1 MQDLSNDLF
10 KKIVSSL
17 VERCVKT
24 KYEYFKMPTIHNS
37 FNGLVSK
44 YSKLNEF
51 MNSFSLS
58 LAIKDTDYRVKGDFR
73 MMAKNTGAITLRISY
88 DDIRNSLVKY
98 VKPSLGK
105 I

>member
-1 MQDLSNDLF
+1 MNIL
-10 KKIVSSL
+10 
-17 VERCVKT
+17 
-24 KYEYFKMPTIHNS
+24 KMPTIHNS

-73 MMAKNTGAITLRISY
+73 MMAKNTGAITLKLVMMILE
-88 DDIRNSLVKY
+88 IR
-98 VKPSLGK
+98 
-105 I
+105 

>member
-1 MQDLSNDLF
+1 
-10 KKIVSSL
+10 
-17 VERCVKT
+17 
-24 KYEYFKMPTIHNS
+24 MPTIHNS

-73 MMAKNTGAITLRISY
+73 MMAKNTGATL
-88 DDIRNSLVKY
+88 NWL
-98 VKPSLGK
+98 
-105 I
+105 

>member
-1 MQDLSNDLF
+1 MFILKTYQTIYL
-10 KKIVSSL
+10 KIVSSL

-73 MMAKNTGAITLRISY
+73 MMAKNTGAITLKLVMMILE
-88 DDIRNSLVKY
+88 IR
-98 VKPSLGK
+98 
-105 I
+105 

>member
-1 MQDLSNDLF
+1 MKDLIKNYYGKTYLMRIIMF
-10 KKIVSSL
+10 ILKCKTYQTIYLKKIVSSL

-73 MMAKNTGAITLRISY
+73 DG
-88 DDIRNSLVKY
+88 
-98 VKPSLGK
+98 
-105 I
+105 